1 MSMLSGLKILVV
13 DDVAD
18 NQDLFRLFLESAGAS
33 VDVAVNGQDGV
44 TKANEGYDCILM
56 DIQMPVLDGL
66 SATRQIALN
75 GIKTPVIALTAHA
88 MPEEVA
94 KSKAAGCVDHIA
106 KPVSSKVLVAAITR
120 AVGRASD
127 S

>member
-1 MSMLSGLKILVV
+1 
-13 DDVAD
+13 
-18 NQDLFRLFLESAGAS
+18 
-33 VDVAVNGQDGV
+33 
-44 TKANEGYDCILM
+44 M

>member
-1 MSMLSGLKILVV
+1 MATLTGLEILVV

-18 NQDLFRLFLESAGAS
+18 NQDLFRFFLEAAGAV

-44 TKANEGYDCILM
+44 NKANHGYDCILM

-66 SATRQIALN
+66 SATRQLVLN

-94 KSKAAGCVDHIA
+94 KSKAAGCIDHIA
-106 KPVSSKVLVAAITR
+106 KPVSSQILVAAISR
-120 AVGRASD
+120 AVGR
-127 S
+127 